1 MTQGTLS
8 HGLLIKSMSYNAG
21 KEPRLAVV
29 ASSQMPRISGNS
41 AGAKLRAEITNLLYE
56 HARGVPMA
64 IVLAAGLVALA
75 FYGEIAAGWLYTW
88 LAAVLLVELA
98 RSLAGWRFAH
108 TLVTLEAASRWFT
121 LYHIINVCFAVAW
134 GLTSLLL
141 FPGASLELRLLLA
154 GVLMGMAGIGV
165 PVLAVDIRAYATFLL
180 LAVAPLVLQFLWLG
194 DRLSLSVAGL
204 CIVGAGML
212 ITAAWRMRND
222 ALAAVQARL
231 AYADVAENYDAELTT
246 RLRVEDTVRRSEKR
260 SRRQSHILLELAR
273 EDSIASG
280 ELTAA
285 LKAITA
291 RAAQAVQCNRV
302 SVWFCDPQMTEFRC
316 VHLYNSGE
324 HDLAPGFTLQTA
336 EQGRLFRRL
345 PRLRSFAVSDTRA
358 DRRMTLA
365 AESYLRPFRI
375 TALLGATI
383 LQGGKVR
390 GLVCYEHIGL
400 PRNWTRDERA
410 FASSLA
416 DFVSLAI
423 TSSGR
428 QQAQEQLRVMANYD
442 PLTNLANRGM
452 LHEQIR
458 HAIEMARRQQKELA
472 VLFVDLDHFK
482 KINDSLGH
490 HVGDRVLRS
499 IAKRVVRCVRA
510 ADTVARL
517 GGDEFTV
524 LLEEIENLETV
535 ITIAERIIAAVSE
548 TLVLGEQEINLS
560 CSIGISHFPRD
571 GDSVERLLQNAD
583 AAMYRAKKLGRNRYQ
598 FFTEDLHQMALHR
611 LERENELRKA
621 LQNNEFRLVYQ
632 PQTDVHTGEI
642 IGVEALVRW
651 QHPGGELLSPK
662 EFVSLAEETGLI
674 VHLGEWVLFEACR
687 QAQAWH
693 DALGT
698 PVKMGVNLSV
708 GQFTVRNIAQWVSD
722 VLRDTGFPA
731 EFLVLEITESL
742 AVESGAEH
750 LELLSELKD
759 VGIQLALDD
768 FGTGNSSLSYLKH
781 FPVDI
786 LKIDQSFVQGIPH
799 DLHGEAIARATIGLA
814 QSLGLEVVA
823 EGVETEA
830 QRNWLEKEG
839 CYLMQGYLF
848 SRPLFPDECFKLLTS
863 STSAKRKKRKA

>member
-1 MTQGTLS
+1 
-8 HGLLIKSMSYNAG
+8 MS
-21 KEPRLAVV
+21 V
-29 ASSQMPRISGNS
+29 AATSRVPRISASS
-41 AGAKLRAEITNLLYE
+41 AGEKRCAEITNLLYE
-56 HARGVPMA
+56 HARGMPLAV
-64 IVLAAGLVALA
+64 VLAAGLVALA
-75 FYGEIAAGWLYTW
+75 FYGAVPGGWLFTW
-88 LAAVLLVELA
+88 LAAVVVVELA
-98 RSLAGWRFAH
+98 RALAGWRFTH
-108 TLVTLEAASRWFT
+108 TLVTLEAVSRWFT
-121 LYHIINVCFAVAW
+121 LYHIINACFAAAW
-134 GLTSLLL
+134 GLTSLFL
-141 FPGASLELRLLLA
+141 FPAASLELQLLLA
-154 GVLMGMAGIGV
+154 GVLMSMAGIAV
-165 PVLAVDIRAYATFLL
+165 PVLAADLRAYMVFLL
-180 LAVAPLVLQFLWLG
+180 LAIAPLVAQFLWAG
-194 DRLSLSVAGL
+194 DRLSFSVAGL
-204 CIVGAGML
+204 CLVGSGML
-212 ITAAWRMRND
+212 ITAAWRARNNIM
-222 ALAAVQARL
+222 AAVQARL

-246 RLRVEDTVRRSEKR
+246 RLRVEDTVRRSEQR

-273 EDSIASG
+273 EESIASG

-291 RAAQAVQCNRV
+291 RAAQAVQCSRV
-302 SVWFCDPQMTEFRC
+302 SVWFCDAQMTEFRC

-324 HDLAPGFTLQTA
+324 HDLAPGFTLQTT
-336 EQGRLFRRL
+336 EQGRLLRRL

-358 DRRMTLA
+358 DRRVALA
-365 AESYLRPFRI
+365 AESYLRPFRV

-400 PRNWTRDERA
+400 PRKWTRDERA

-442 PLTNLANRGM
+442 PLTNLANRSM

-458 HAIEMARRQQKELA
+458 HAIEMARRQKKELA

-499 IAKRVVRCVRA
+499 IAKRVVRCVRS

-535 ITIAERIIAAVSE
+535 ITIAERIIAAVAE
-548 TLVLGEQEINLS
+548 TLVLGEQELSLS

-598 FFTEDLHQMALHR
+598 FFTEDLHKMALHR

-632 PQTDVHTGEI
+632 PQTDVQSGEI

-651 QHPGGELLSPK
+651 QHPGGELLPPK
-662 EFVSLAEETGLI
+662 EFVALAEETGLI
-674 VHLGEWVLFEACR
+674 VHLGEWVLSEACR

-693 DALGT
+693 KELGY
-698 PVKMGVNLSV
+698 PIKMGVNLSV

-722 VLRDTGFPA
+722 VLQDAGFPA
-731 EFLVLEITESL
+731 ESLVLEITESL

-759 VGIQLALDD
+759 IGVQLALDD

-786 LKIDQSFVQGIPH
+786 LKIDRSFVQGIPD

-823 EGVETEA
+823 EGVETDA
-830 QRNWLEKEG
+830 QRTWLEQEG

-848 SRPLFPDECFKLLTS
+848 SRPLLPEECFKLLAAG
-863 STSAKRKKRKA
+863 TSAKRKKRKA